1 LPIDRRLTAKIL
13 DFPAVSKTVWIR
25 SRTRDFIAEFIF
37 ASSLTMMH
45 LSRFCEDLILWSS
58 DEFGFV
64 EISDAYTTGSSIMPQ
79 KKNPD
84 WRN

>member
-1 LPIDRRLTAKIL
+1 MD
-13 DFPAVSKTVWIR
+13 AVSD
-25 SRTRDFIAEFIF
+25 RDFIAEFIF
-37 ASSLTMMH
+37 DCSLIMMH

-58 DEFGFV
+58 SEFDYV

-84 WRN
+84 VAELLWKNGEGLMGL